1 MEQNVYY
8 TALINNHDSK
18 VNDEDLTEE
27 PQLTFNEDRQYP
39 IIENCQDY
47 QMSIINFKMDTKSLP
62 VFIPII
68 KYDDSNPTADVT
80 IYNVYFSYEG
90 YIAKDAVRFDA
101 QDETKTKPP
110 RKNGYANYASGY
122 YNHYNFE
129 RFIYSLNRS
138 VVRCLSNIINQ
149 VSASGNASAI
159 ANLNALQNPNGRWDC
174 PFFVYDKGSQTI
186 YLNVPKSTYDDD
198 ILNNSHITMHLNEP
212 LYRLMDSFPYNKQN
226 LNYINSAGE
235 QPILKLYTLNM
246 NNFRSGTEIQ
256 MYAKQSGG
264 TFRTDVKTTHFII
277 GQDYE
282 TLTSWSPIE
291 SIVFTSSTIP
301 INSSIISANHS
312 YEDGRETT
320 EGSTNTIEME
330 LSEFR
335 AGQPKPGV
343 IYEPKVLRWL
353 NMKDQAEL
361 RLINLQVYYRFK
373 YTGELIP
380 LRINSG
386 GSFSA
391 KFCFRK
397 IQV

>member
-39 IIENCQDY
+39 IIQNCQDY

-68 KYDDSNPTADVT
+68 KFDESNPVVDLT

-149 VSASGNASAI
+149 
-159 ANLNALQNPNGRWDC
+159 P
-174 PFFVYDKGSQTI
+174 T
-186 YLNVPKSTYDDD
+186 
-198 ILNNSHITMHLNEP
+198 
-212 LYRLMDSFPYNKQN
+212 KQ
-226 LNYINSAGE
+226 
-235 QPILKLYTLNM
+235 K
-246 NNFRSGTEIQ
+246 
-256 MYAKQSGG
+256 
-264 TFRTDVKTTHFII
+264 
-277 GQDYE
+277 
-282 TLTSWSPIE
+282 
-291 SIVFTSSTIP
+291 
-301 INSSIISANHS
+301 
-312 YEDGRETT
+312 
-320 EGSTNTIEME
+320 
-330 LSEFR
+330 
-335 AGQPKPGV
+335 
-343 IYEPKVLRWL
+343 
-353 NMKDQAEL
+353 
-361 RLINLQVYYRFK
+361 
-373 YTGELIP
+373 
-380 LRINSG
+380 
-386 GSFSA
+386 
-391 KFCFRK
+391 
-397 IQV
+397 

>member
-39 IIENCQDY
+39 IIQNCQDY

-68 KYDDSNPTADVT
+68 KYDDSPAPSNDT

-90 YIAKDAVRFDA
+90 YVFKQAVA
-101 QDETKTKPP
+101 YYEQDETKTEPP
-110 RKNGYANYASGY
+110 RINGGYANYSTGF
-122 YNHYNFE
+122 YNHYNYE
-129 RFIYSLNRS
+129 NFINLLNRA
-138 VVRCLSNIINQ
+138 VVNALFGLHNLIATI
-149 VSASGNASAI
+149 GNATAQ
-159 ANLNALQNPNGRWDC
+159 ANIRALENVNDLLDC
-174 PFFVYDKGSQTI
+174 PFFVYDKGSQII
-186 YLNVPKSTYDDD
+186 YLNAPKSTYDDD
-198 ILNNSHITMHLNEP
+198 ILNNNHIKMHLNEP
-212 LYRLMDSFPYNKQN
+212 LYRLMDSLPYVKQN
-226 LNYINSAGE
+226 LSLTSATGNVN
-235 QPILKLYTLNM
+235 LKLYTLNM
-246 NNFRSGTEIQ
+246 NNFRSGTEVQ
-256 MYAKQSGG
+256 MYAQQMSG
-264 TFRTDVKTTHFII
+264 TFRTDVKTTHLII

-282 TLTSWSPIE
+282 TLTSWSPVE

-301 INSSIISANHS
+301 VNSSIISANHS
-312 YEDGRETT
+312 YEQGIETT

-335 AGQPKPGV
+335 AGQPKAGV

-380 LRINSG
+380 IRINSG
-386 GSFSA
+386 GSFSC